1 MCVDLSDWATTR
13 NTVKEIGP
21 IDLLVNSAAIF
32 RQVSFLDAEETDLNE
47 YGNPLHYRK
56 KICLYPCICLTKR
69 SLSDVCF

>member
-47 YGNPLHYRK
+47 YVYILVYVYGK
-56 KICLYPCICLTKR
+56 KITKR